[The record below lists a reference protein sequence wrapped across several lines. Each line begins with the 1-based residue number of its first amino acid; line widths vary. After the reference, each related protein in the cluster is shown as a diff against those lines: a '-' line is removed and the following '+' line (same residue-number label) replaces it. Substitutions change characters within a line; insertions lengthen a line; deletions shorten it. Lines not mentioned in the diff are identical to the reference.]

1 MKLREC
7 RSCLPSEMKFSVSNY
22 SIHWFKNSI
31 VASLARFR
39 PEIVIKGAGANASN
53 LFRRTLV
60 SSTVRIFVRRRWSVN
75 VPRPLSRAVHER
87 VHRGKARRRT
97 LMENA
102 GVGQKVQQRRETT
115 NEEMFGFNVSSRWV
129 SMLEIFQRKFLVY
142 LEFLR
147 LRDGK
152 RKINSVWK
160 LFVKILWILWNS
172 RERWRWIFLF
182 ILMELL
188 YIVEQGIKF
197 LLNCYNWFELVN
209 WKC

>member
-7 RSCLPSEMKFSVSNY
+7 RSCLPSEMKFSASNY
-22 SIHWFKNSI
+22 SIHWFKNGI

-39 PEIVIKGAGANASN
+39 PKLLLKARSKRVKFIQNACIVGGGN
-53 LFRRTLV
+53 FRATKMKRK
-60 SSTVRIFVRRRWSVN
+60 
-75 VPRPLSRAVHER
+75 RAMSPFTCRER
-87 VHRGKARRRT
+87 VHRGKAERRT

-102 GVGQKVQQRRETT
+102 DKKLQRRETT
-115 NEEMFGFNVSSRWV
+115 NEEMFGFNVSFRWV

-172 RERWRWIFLF
+172 WEW
-182 ILMELL
+182 
-188 YIVEQGIKF
+188 
-197 LLNCYNWFELVN
+197 
-209 WKC
+209 